1 MYELIAHA
9 TSSRT
14 RDTCSRLIISS
25 FGAAARCTV
34 LAGWQQSC
42 CRIGVGEAGCGRSIR
57 AACACVWVRAP
68 PRRLFHP
75 RADHGTPLRTPRRCG
90 SSHHL
95 LHLCRVLWQLYSLW
109 QQSLKRIRRAYHV
122 PTPKFID
129 RAAASNYV
137 VSSRRLLLL
146 PQHEGLRR
154 ALAEPYAH
162 DRWRCHA
169 YGCGVPYIRGTADT
183 R

>member
-1 MYELIAHA
+1 MKRVDRLTGCMYELIAHA

-109 QQSLKRIRRAYHV
+109 QQSLKRIRRAHQPCSHPQVYRSRGRKQLRRV
-122 PTPKFID
+122 IAPS
-129 RAAASNYV
+129 AAA
-137 VSSRRLLLL
+137 
-146 PQHEGLRR
+146 
-154 ALAEPYAH
+154 AAA
-162 DRWRCHA
+162 
-169 YGCGVPYIRGTADT
+169 
-183 R
+183 